1 VVAVSRLAAIRYK
14 RALDDLIK
22 DKVQQFSGST
32 EDLELLKRLRV
43 EVVIS
48 GTNNDDAVYKPFT
61 DENQH
66 EQVIASFKLPFDQ
79 TNDAGLSG
87 DVGILVVQSMLI
99 TGFDAP
105 IEQVMYLDNVIKEH
119 NLLQAIAR
127 VNRVSRN
134 KSCGYIVD
142 YVGIAHHLREALSV
156 FDEKDANEIL
166 SVVIDQSADKD
177 NLKYIHSQ
185 MKDFF
190 KQFDVNL
197 SDIDACVDIL
207 ADGEVRDEFISLLRT
222 FNKAIDRVLPDPEAL
237 RFVHDLKM
245 LSWISESA
253 RNRYR
258 DEKLSIRDASRK
270 IREIVDEF
278 LISNGI
284 DPKIPPLPIFSDAFK
299 AKIRLNKTS
308 RATAEEITT
317 AIREHISENYETDPE
332 FYDRLG
338 EKLEKVLADYRDNWD
353 KLAKELEEVLQTLE
367 KGRAEENNY
376 GLNPKTELPFLALL
390 KREIY
395 GTCEFQDLSVE
406 DQNRLLSTTNDILEI
421 VHRET
426 QQVDFWENYPSQKR
440 LKSFILTHLL
450 MTFKDKPDFVRNR
463 NQVAQKIIELAMHI
477 RSKV

>member
-1 VVAVSRLAAIRYK
+1 
-14 RALDDLIK
+14 
-22 DKVQQFSGST
+22 
-32 EDLELLKRLRV
+32 
-43 EVVIS
+43 
-48 GTNNDDAVYKPFT
+48 
-61 DENQH
+61 
-66 EQVIASFKLPFDQ
+66 
-79 TNDAGLSG
+79 
-87 DVGILVVQSMLI
+87 
-99 TGFDAP
+99 
-105 IEQVMYLDNVIKEH
+105 
-119 NLLQAIAR
+119 
-127 VNRVSRN
+127 
-134 KSCGYIVD
+134 
-142 YVGIAHHLREALSV
+142 
-156 FDEKDANEIL
+156 
-166 SVVIDQSADKD
+166 
-177 NLKYIHSQ
+177 
-185 MKDFF
+185 
-190 KQFDVNL
+190 
-197 SDIDACVDIL
+197 
-207 ADGEVRDEFISLLRT
+207 LLRT
-222 FNKAIDRVLPDPEAL
+222 FNKSIDRVLADPEAL
-237 RFVHDLKM
+237 RFVHDLRL

-270 IREIVDEF
+270 IREIVDQF

-390 KREIY
+390 KRELY
-395 GTCEFQDLSVE
+395 GTSEFQELSAE

-426 QQVDFWENYPSQKR
+426 QQVDFWGNFPAQKR